1 MRVFCF
7 GDGASCGGVFAR
19 IEETTGEGGRLGK
32 GGCLWPVIS
41 FGGHLEYENH
51 VLKLRN
57 ILWSIRLISIFL
69 LYSCSIVKLSE
80 LVSRR

>member
-1 MRVFCF
+1 MGF
-7 GDGASCGGVFAR
+7 GR
-19 IEETTGEGGRLGK
+19 M
-32 GGCLWPVIS
+32 GCLWPVNS

-57 ILWSIRLISIFL
+57 ILWSITLISIFL